1 MTVGAGIAE
10 DGEGGDGH
18 PLRQPKWFVA
28 STIAQAQLQL
38 HPVDRRH
45 GAIVGRGLRA
55 VTRSGVGLPSPT
67 DRIRSRREMN
77 NLSSTL
83 HCRRSPTSTD
93 RPRSDRY
100 RCSRTPRTVTNIS
113 SRTWKAVD
121 RRIEHQPTTAT
132 VAPQAPVAEG

>member
-83 HCRRSPTSTD
+83 HCPPVAYIHRPSPE
-93 RPRSDRY
+93 RPLPLQQDPADRY
-100 RCSRTPRTVTNIS
+100 
-113 SRTWKAVD
+113 
-121 RRIEHQPTTAT
+121 EHQFADL
-132 VAPQAPVAEG
+132 ESG